1 TTDSITGS
9 SIVSQPSTSIFSS
22 TDPNQQQLTATGSS
36 YPDDQRP
43 LLSSANT
50 SLYQNDDPEILYE
63 ESPPSASPISC
74 SVNLVNTILGTGLL
88 AMPAAL
94 ASVGLIPGIMV
105 VFLSAITSGLGLYFL
120 SRCAARTDG
129 RNASFFAISKLTWP
143 NLAIF
148 FDLAIAIKC
157 FGVAVS
163 YLIIIGDLMP
173 QVMASFSEQ
182 GSVQD
187 QILLDRRF
195 WITVFMAIAILPLSF
210 LRKLDSLKYTSVVAL
225 FAVVYLCAI
234 VVYYFFTSL
243 PIPPS
248 GEPLPEPVIE
258 LFSFSTAFFRR
269 LPVFIFAFTCH
280 QNIFSVYN
288 ELKNNSQY
296 QVTKVITSSIGS
308 AAGVY
313 QAIGIMGYL
322 TFGKTVLSNVILE
335 YPQSAFVAGGRL
347 AIVILVVF
355 SYPLQAHPCRA
366 SLDKILA
373 WRSPE
378 ARGLKVPPPPSALK
392 YFIMTTTILV
402 GSYLIAITVTE
413 LDLVLAFVGSTGST
427 TISFILPGIFYYKIH
442 ENDPWKPGKIAAV
455 CLAVYGILVMSICLT
470 FNILNVVDHE

>member
-1 TTDSITGS
+1 M
-9 SIVSQPSTSIFSS
+9 
-22 TDPNQQQLTATGSS
+22 
-36 YPDDQRP
+36 
-43 LLSSANT
+43 
-50 SLYQNDDPEILYE
+50 
-63 ESPPSASPISC
+63 SC
-74 SVNLVNTILGTGLL
+74 AINLVNTILGTGLL

-105 VFLSAITSGLGLYFL
+105 IFLSAIASGMGLYFL
-120 SRCAARTDG
+120 SRCAARTEG

-173 QVMASFSEQ
+173 QVMASFYDHATST
-182 GSVQD
+182 QD
-187 QILLDRRF
+187 LILLDRRF
-195 WITVFMAIAILPLSF
+195 WITVFMASAILPLSF
-210 LRKLDSLKYTSVVAL
+210 LRKLDSLKYTSVIAL
-225 FAVVYLCAI
+225 IAVVYLCAI
-234 VVYYFFTSL
+234 VIYYFFT
-243 PIPPS
+243 PMPTPPN
-248 GEPLPEPVIE
+248 GIPLPEPVIE
-258 LFSFSTAFFRR
+258 LVSFTTTFFRR

-288 ELKNNSQY
+288 ELKDNSQH
-296 QVTKVITSSIGS
+296 QVTKVISSSIGS

-322 TFGKTVLSNVILE
+322 TFGKEVLSNVILE

-442 ENDPWKPGKIAAV
+442 ENDPWKPGKISAV
-455 CLAVYGILVMSICLT
+455 CLAIYGLLVMGVCLT
-470 FNILNVVDHE
+470 FNILKVVNNHQ

>member
-1 TTDSITGS
+1 MSGYQPIETTDSITAS
-9 SIVSQPSTSIFSS
+9 SIASGPTPSSIFTSPDTPS
-22 TDPNQQQLTATGSS
+22 GS
-36 YPDDQRP
+36 YLDDQRP

-50 SLYQNDDPEILYE
+50 SLYQNEDPECLYE
-63 ESPPSASPISC
+63 ESPPSATILSS
-74 SVNLVNTILGTGLL
+74 SVNILNTILGTGLL
-88 AMPAAL
+88 AMPAAM
-94 ASVGLIPGIMV
+94 ASVGLIPGIIV
-105 VFLSAITSGLGLYFL
+105 IFLSAIASGMGLYFL

-173 QVMASFSEQ
+173 QVIASFSDQTQ
-182 GSVQD
+182 GH
-187 QILLDRRF
+187 ILLDRRF
-195 WITVFMAIAILPLSF
+195 WITVFMATAILPLSF

-225 FAVVYLCAI
+225 IAVVYICAI
-234 VVYYFFTSL
+234 VVYYFFAPASAL
-243 PIPPS
+243 DA
-248 GEPLPEPVIE
+248 PEPDIE
-258 LFSFSTAFFRR
+258 LVSFSILFFRR
-269 LPVFIFAFTCH
+269 LPVFVFAFTCH

-288 ELKNNSQY
+288 ELKDNSQL

-308 AAGVY
+308 ATAVY

-322 TFGKTVLSNVILE
+322 TFGKAVLGNVFLE

-366 SLDKILA
+366 SLDKVLA

-392 YFIMTTTILV
+392 YFIMTTVILV
-402 GSYLIAITVTE
+402 GSYLLAITVSE

-442 ENDPWKPGKIAAV
+442 ENDPWKPGKISAV
-455 CLAVYGILVMSICLT
+455 CLAVYGLLVMGVCLT
-470 FNILNVVDHE
+470 FNIIRVVK